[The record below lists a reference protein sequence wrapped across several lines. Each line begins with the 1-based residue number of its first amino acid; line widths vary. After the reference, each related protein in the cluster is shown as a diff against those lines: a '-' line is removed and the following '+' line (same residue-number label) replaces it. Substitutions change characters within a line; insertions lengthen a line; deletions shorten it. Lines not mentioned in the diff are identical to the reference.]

1 MAYLV
6 RKISRSR
13 FHKITHTENIQDIDA
28 DIVSNDLRTSK
39 NCLST
44 WKADTTEDIEN
55 AILAI
60 ASTSDHLE
68 TMSFLLFDEAQLAE
82 KELDFEGERD
92 SSCPVEDLA
101 NLHTNIRSLSYKKI
115 GDVLC
120 IVKQLPNTRVIL
132 RTKQEISTM
141 ITNAKENGRLNVL
154 LLKED
159 VMKYISPID
168 YSRLYP
174 KEK

>member
-1 MAYLV
+1 MPYLV

-13 FHKITHTENIQDIDA
+13 YDKITHTENIQDVDA
-28 DIVSNDLRTSK
+28 DVVSNDLRTSK

-44 WKADTTEDIEN
+44 WKADTAEDVEN

-68 TMSFLLFDEAQLAE
+68 KMAFLLFDETQLTE
-82 KELDFEGERD
+82 NKLDFEGERD

-101 NLHTNIRSLSYKKI
+101 ALHTNIRFLSYKKI
-115 GDVLC
+115 GDILC
-120 IVKQLPNTRVIL
+120 IVKQIPNTRVIF
-132 RTKQEISTM
+132 RTRQEIYSL
-141 ITNAKENGRLNVL
+141 ITKAKESGRLNVL
-154 LLKED
+154 LLRED
-159 VMKYISPID
+159 VMKYISPLD
-168 YSRLYP
+168 HARLFA